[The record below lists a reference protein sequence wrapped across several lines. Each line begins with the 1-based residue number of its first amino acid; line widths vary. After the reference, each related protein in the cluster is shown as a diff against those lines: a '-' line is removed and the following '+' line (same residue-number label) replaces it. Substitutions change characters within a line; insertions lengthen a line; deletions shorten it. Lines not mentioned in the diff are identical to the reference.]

1 MNRDSGEDTFV
12 DMGSILNTKH
22 KPSILVVDDSLP
34 FVNRIINLLVSEV
47 RNLGHINVASEY
59 NEATRLFKEEKPD
72 IVLLDI
78 SMPGKSGVELLKEI
92 KQNPTD
98 SQVIMLTNH
107 GDDYYRN
114 YCYELGVDHFLDKS
128 TDFTKVPVII
138 NSAHP
143 KPGE

>member
-1 MNRDSGEDTFV
+1 MSSTLF
-12 DMGSILNTKH
+12 NTKH

-34 FVNRIINLLVSEV
+34 FVSRIINLLVTEV
-47 RNLGHINVASEY
+47 RNIGHINIASGY
-59 NEATRLFKEEKPD
+59 AEATRLFKEEKPD

-92 KQNPTD
+92 KQGDND

-107 GDDYYRN
+107 GDDFYRN
-114 YCYELGVDHFLDKS
+114 YCYELGVDYFLDKS

-138 NSAHP
+138 NSARS